1 MNEESNDLAN
11 KDVSSPWWDEPLKKA
26 ALVAIRFGLIA
37 AIAAFAIWVL
47 GWMERDTC
55 RKADGI
61 WLKAAK
67 NCVCTKSQRGVYA
80 DNPTE
85 EQIAYRTECEL
96 KPTESDWIE

>member
-1 MNEESNDLAN
+1 
-11 KDVSSPWWDEPLKKA
+11 
-26 ALVAIRFGLIA
+26 
-37 AIAAFAIWVL
+37 
-47 GWMERDTC
+47 MERDTC